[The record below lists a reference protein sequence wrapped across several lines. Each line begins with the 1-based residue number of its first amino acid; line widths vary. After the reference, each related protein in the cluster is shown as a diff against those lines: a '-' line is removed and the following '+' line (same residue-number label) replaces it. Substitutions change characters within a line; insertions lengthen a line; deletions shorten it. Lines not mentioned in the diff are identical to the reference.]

1 MNAPGLSPAWY
12 SPRERAIKTART
24 YENCGEEAMVDAILA
39 ILAEPDRDMLAAGL
53 RQLSDRISHGGV
65 CLETIE
71 AIWRAMF
78 DKARQ

>member
-12 SPRERAIKTART
+12 SPRERAIKTARA
-24 YENCGEEAMVDAILA
+24 YENFGEEAMVDAILA

-53 RQLSDRISHGGV
+53 RELSARISREGV
-65 CLETIE
+65 CPETV
-71 AIWRAMF
+71 AAVWRAMF